1 MTRINLLP
9 WRETLRAERQRQF
22 ISIAVG
28 AVILTG
34 VLVFYVHLHIGGMIN
49 AQNVRNDFL
58 KKEITQVESKIK
70 EIKALEAEKAGL
82 LARMDII
89 LQLQGRR
96 PEIVHLFYEL
106 MRNVPS
112 GIYLTSVT
120 QQESSLVIKGI
131 AQSNARVSAFMRNI
145 DVSDWLEDPRLEVIQ
160 VNKSNGRGR
169 SSTFTLHV
177 RQANPGAHG

>member
-9 WRETLRAERQRQF
+9 WRETLRAEKQRQF

-28 AVILTG
+28 AVILMG
-34 VLVFYVHLHIGGMIN
+34 AMVFYVHLHIGGMIS
-49 AQNVRNDFL
+49 AQNARNDFL
-58 KKEITQVESKIK
+58 KKEITKVESKIK
-70 EIKALEAEKAGL
+70 EIKAIEAEKAGL

-89 LQLQGRR
+89 QQLQGRR

-112 GIYLTSVT
+112 GIYLTSVE
-120 QQESSLVIKGI
+120 QKGSSLVIKGI
-131 AQSNARVSAFMRNI
+131 AQSNARVSAFMRNLEI
-145 DVSDWLEDPRLEVIQ
+145 SDWLEDPQLEVIQ
-160 VNKSNGRGR
+160 VQKKKGQAR

-177 RQANPGAHG
+177 KQASPGSSS